1 MLGQIQGRGGTMD
14 MEFWLS
20 FILRFTAALC
30 NGQLYTVFWS
40 GLPLPSPGDA
50 PNPGIEPW
58 SPVLQADSLLSEPLG
73 KPQYYLHFQDVGH

>member
-58 SPVLQADSLLSEPLG
+58 SPVLQADSLLSEPPG
-73 KPQYYLHFQDVGH
+73 KPQGKDGS